1 MNYLLYKS
9 RKAIFVAG
17 LLIVISAFSSAQQL
31 RTSYFMDKSTVR
43 TALNPAFR
51 PERGYVSIPVLGAL
65 NVSYVSNGISLSDVL
80 YPKNGKLVTFMDQSV
95 SADAFLKKLKT
106 NNQINTDFATS
117 ILSAGWYHGNGFWTV
132 DLNIKGVASARL
144 PKTLFEFMK
153 KGSGAE
159 GTVYDISNINMYA
172 DSYVEAAVGYSR
184 PVNDKLTVGGKL
196 KFLAGA
202 ANMDAHFDY
211 IHVEMNEDVWKINS
225 IGRMNAS
232 VKGLT
237 PEFEV
242 DNKDKEYINSFD
254 FDSPGIAGFGSAI
267 DLGASYQLLDN
278 LTLSASVLDLGFI
291 SWGASST
298 TAGIADGNGEGFTF
312 PGFTLPI
319 GDNNS
324 GNSMSDQF
332 SEMTDNLTDL
342 FHFRQQESKGR
353 TTMLRSTIN
362 FGAEYSLFDNRL
374 GFGLL
379 SSTRFYT
386 PRAFTELTASANY
399 RPVDWFAASLS
410 YSFIHSDFKTFGF
423 ALNFSPS
430 WINFFI
436 GTDYMLTKVTPQF
449 VPVDAH
455 TANVFF
461 GLSIPLR
468 GRGY

>member
-1 MNYLLYKS
+1 MNCLLYKS
-9 RKAIFVAG
+9 RRVICATVLLVAISF
-17 LLIVISAFSSAQQL
+17 FSSAQQL

-51 PERGYVSIPVLGAL
+51 PERGYVSIPFLGGINA
-65 NVSYVSNGISLSDVL
+65 SFGSNGISLGDVL
-80 YPKNGKLVTFMDQSV
+80 YPRNGRLVTFMDQSV
-95 SADAFLKKLKT
+95 PADAFLKNLKT
-106 NNQINTDFATS
+106 NNQFNTDFS
-117 ILSAGWYHGNGFWTV
+117 MNIMSAGWYRGNGFWTI
-132 DLNIKGVASARL
+132 DLNVKGVSNASI

-159 GTVYDISNINMYA
+159 GTVYDISDINMYA

-202 ANMDAHFDY
+202 ANMDVHFENM
-211 IHVEMNEDVWKINS
+211 HVEMNQNIWKITS
-225 IGRMNAS
+225 TGYMNAS
-232 VKGLT
+232 LKGLT
-237 PEFEV
+237 PDFDV
-242 DNKDKEYINSFD
+242 DNKDKEYINGFD
-254 FDSPGIAGFGSAI
+254 YDSPGVAGFGSAI
-267 DLGASYQLLDN
+267 DLGASYKLLDN

-298 TAGIADGNGEGFTF
+298 TVGHTDLDGEGFTF
-312 PGFTLPI
+312 SGFKLPI
-319 GDNNS
+319 GNDNS
-324 GNSMSDQF
+324 DNSMSDQF
-332 SEMTDNLTDL
+332 DDMTDDITNL

-353 TTMLRSTIN
+353 TTMLRSTLNI
-362 FGAEYSLFDNRL
+362 GAEYSLFDNCL

-386 PRAFTELTASANY
+386 PKAFTELTVSANY
-399 RPVDWFAASLS
+399 RPVNWFAASLS
-410 YSFIHSDFKTFGF
+410 YSMIHSDFKTFGF

-430 WINFFI
+430 WINFFL
-436 GTDYMLTKVTPQF
+436 GTDYMLTKVTPQM
-449 VPVDAH
+449 VPVNSH